1 MKVVARLIVALIL
14 IGLIGGAG
22 FLAYGD
28 IEAPT
33 ERVEIVIPN
42 DRFNE

>member
-1 MKVVARLIVALIL
+1 MKVLARLIVVLIL
-14 IGLIGGAG
+14 VALVGGAG

-28 IEAPT
+28 IEAPM
-33 ERVEIVIPN
+33 ERIEIVIPN